1 MFMLVYLC
9 IDAAG
14 RNWHCLR
21 WPSEPFRHMCHAVV
35 VELNEFE
42 EYCTSCSEGTFHL
55 PVWTTSGSCA
65 ESWSQPKSLK
75 DMAVVS
81 DYLNPKYNKR
91 PSLLK
96 LSEHVSNAIF
106 DQHRPLDS
114 VVLPTV
120 RYDNK
125 SRSRLCCTW

>member
-1 MFMLVYLC
+1 MRRGYL
-9 IDAAG
+9 
-14 RNWHCLR
+14 
-21 WPSEPFRHMCHAVV
+21 PF
-35 VELNEFE
+35 
-42 EYCTSCSEGTFHL
+42 
-55 PVWTTSGSCA
+55 PVCTTSGSGA

-81 DYLNPKYNKR
+81 DYLNPKYNK
-91 PSLLK
+91 PSSLLK

-120 RYDNK
+120 RYDNE